1 MTEPADTAAP
11 APEPHWS
18 GTDEE
23 AMPPKRV
30 RLFRRVLR
38 DKFAMTGM
46 LILLLIVFLAA
57 FASWLAPY
65 DPELLFVGERSE
77 GLSPDHWLG
86 TDHLGRDVASRLIF
100 GARIAVRVALQ
111 VVGVTL
117 ALAVPVGLLSG
128 FIGGR
133 LDVAAMRTMDAIHS
147 VPTLMLALVFAGSFN
162 LSFNWALFGI
172 SLALTPTMARLVRAQ
187 TLAVR
192 EEMFIEASVSIGT
205 PMRRILLKRVLP
217 NAASPIIVQ
226 SSVYVGGAIL
236 LEASLSIL
244 GIGVRPG
251 SAAWGSMLEEAF
263 QSIYTDSA
271 NVVIPGAA
279 IAIAVLAANLLGD
292 GLRDAL
298 GLDPGHRYGA
308 RTKMGLTLAGR
319 RDKHRDEPDTAED
332 QASAEVAPLLDVRGL
347 TVEVRTEHGVFPV
360 VENVTF
366 ELRQGEVLGLVG
378 ESGSGKTVTSL
389 SLMRLLPSPPFRV
402 AGGQVLFEGDDLL
415 LRSIHQMRALRG
427 RDMAMIFQDPM
438 AALNPSMQMGHQ
450 IAEAVRLHRN
460 VRRAA
465 AHKRAVEMLDRVGIP
480 DAKARARSFPHEFSG
495 GMRQRA
501 MIAMALSC
509 SPKVLI
515 ADEPTTALDVTIQA
529 QILELLAELR
539 EEFGLSIIF
548 VTHDLGVVADFCDRV
563 LVMYAGQIVEQAEI
577 HRLFEHPSHPY
588 SDALL
593 SAMPRLSD
601 RDKEL
606 ITIPGSVPTIESFPS
621 GCRFHPRC
629 RLAVEECAAGAVPLV
644 EVGDSVSRC
653 IRTDEL
659 VHLRASGRTVS
670 EVGDAGDGQ

>member
-1 MTEPADTAAP
+1 MSEVATTPES
-11 APEPHWS
+11 APEPHAP
-18 GTDEE
+18 GAE
-23 AMPPKRV
+23 ADVMPPKRV

-38 DKFAMTGM
+38 DKFAMAGL
-46 LILLLIVFLAA
+46 LILLLIAVLAA
-57 FASWLAPY
+57 TADWLAPY
-65 DPELLFVGERSE
+65 DPTELFAGERAE
-77 GLSPDHWLG
+77 GMSGDHWLG
-86 TDHLGRDVASRLIF
+86 TDHLGRDVASRLIY
-100 GARIAVRVALQ
+100 GARVAVRVAFQ
-111 VVGVTL
+111 VVGITL
-117 ALAVPVGLLSG
+117 AFAVPIGLLSG

-133 LDVAAMRTMDAIHS
+133 LDVVAMRTMDAIHS
-147 VPTLMLALVFAGSFN
+147 VPTLMLALVFAASFN
-162 LSFNWALFGI
+162 LSFNWGLFGI
-172 SLALTPTMARLVRAQ
+172 SLAFVPTMSRLVRAQ

-192 EEMFIEASVSIGT
+192 EETFIEASVSIGT

-217 NAASPIIVQ
+217 NAASPVIVQ
-226 SSVYVGGAIL
+226 SSIYVGGAIL

-244 GIGVRPG
+244 GIGVPPG

-263 QSIYTDSA
+263 QSIYTDTA

-308 RTKMGLTLAGR
+308 RTKMGLTVAGR
-319 RDKHRDEPDTAED
+319 GHKRRSTTEEAGGLALPA
-332 QASAEVAPLLDVRGL
+332 AAPLLDVRGL
-347 TVEVRTEHGVFPV
+347 TVEVRTEHGVFGV
-360 VENVTF
+360 VEDVNF
-366 ELRQGEVLGLVG
+366 ELRHGEVLGLVG

-402 AGGQVLFEGDDLL
+402 ARGQVLFEGDDLM
-415 LRSIHQMRALRG
+415 LRSIHQMRAMRG

-460 VRRAA
+460 VGKAA
-465 AHKRAVEMLDRVGIP
+465 ARRRAVEMLDRVGIP
-480 DAKARARSFPHEFSG
+480 DAKARVSSFPHEFSG

-501 MIAMALSC
+501 MIAMALAC
-509 SPKVLI
+509 SPKILI

-577 HRLFEHPSHPY
+577 HRLFQHPSHPY

-593 SAMPRLSD
+593 AAMPRLTD

-629 RLAVEECAAGAVPLV
+629 RLAADECAAGAVPLV
-644 EVGDSVSRC
+644 EVGDSISRC
-653 IRTDEL
+653 IRVDEL
-659 VHLRASGRTVS
+659 IRSRGRS
-670 EVGDAGDGQ
+670 EAGPAGNGS

>member
-1 MTEPADTAAP
+1 
-11 APEPHWS
+11 
-18 GTDEE
+18 
-23 AMPPKRV
+23 MPPKRV
-30 RLFRRVLR
+30 RLFRRVMR
-38 DKFAMTGM
+38 DKFAVVGM
-46 LILLLIVFLAA
+46 LILLLIAVLAVIA
-57 FASWLAPY
+57 PWLARY
-65 DPELLFVGERSE
+65 DPTVLFVGERS
-77 GLSPDHWLG
+77 GAMSGDHWLG

-100 GARIAVRVALQ
+100 GSRVAVRVAFQ
-111 VVGVTL
+111 VVGITL
-117 ALAVPVGLLSG
+117 GIAVPIGLLSG

-133 LDVAAMRTMDAIHS
+133 LDSIAMRTMDAIHS
-147 VPTLMLALVFAGSFN
+147 VPTLMLALVFAASFDLN
-162 LSFNWALFGI
+162 FNWALFGI
-172 SLALTPTMARLVRAQ
+172 SLALTPTMTRLVRAQ

-192 EEMFIEASVSIGT
+192 EETFIEASVSIGT

-244 GIGVRPG
+244 GIGVPPG
-251 SAAWGSMLEEAF
+251 SAAWGSMLEEGF
-263 QSIYTDSA
+263 QSIYTDTA

-279 IAIAVLAANLLGD
+279 IAIAVLASNLLGD

-298 GLDPGHRYGA
+298 GLDAGHRYGA
-308 RTKMGLTLAGR
+308 RTRMGLTQAVRAGKR
-319 RDKHRDEPDTAED
+319 RDADGTAEG
-332 QASAEVAPLLDVRGL
+332 QALAEAAPLLDVRGL
-347 TVEVRTEHGVFPV
+347 TVDVRTEHGVFSV
-360 VENVTF
+360 VEDVNF
-366 ELRQGEVLGLVG
+366 ELRHGEVLGLVG

-389 SLMRLLPSPPFRV
+389 SLMRLLPSPPFSV
-402 AGGQVLFEGDDLL
+402 ASGQVLFEGDDLM
-415 LRSIHQMRALRG
+415 LRSIHQMRAMRG

-450 IAEAVRLHRN
+450 IAEAVRLHEN
-460 VRRAA
+460 AGRAA
-465 AHKRAVEMLDRVGIP
+465 AQRRAVEMLDRVGIP
-480 DAKARARSFPHEFSG
+480 DARTRVRSFPHEFSG

-501 MIAMALSC
+501 MIAMALAC

-539 EEFGLSIIF
+539 GDFGLSIIF

-577 HRLFEHPSHPY
+577 HRLFQYPSHPY

-593 SAMPRLSD
+593 AAMPRLTD

-606 ITIPGSVPTIESFPS
+606 ATIPGSVPTIESFPA

-629 RLAVEECAAGAVPLV
+629 RLAVEECESGAVSLV
-644 EVGDSVSRC
+644 EVGDSISRC
-653 IRTDEL
+653 IRTEEL
-659 VHLRASGRTVS
+659 IRRRATGSSAPGV
-670 EVGDAGDGQ
+670 AGDGP

>member
-1 MTEPADTAAP
+1 MSAAADTPAPAD
-11 APEPHWS
+11 PEPRWP
-18 GTDEE
+18 GADGE

-38 DKFAMTGM
+38 DKFAVTGM
-46 LILLLIVFLAA
+46 LILLLIVFLAV
-57 FASWLAPY
+57 FAPLLAPY
-65 DPELLFVGERSE
+65 DPEQLFVGERAE
-77 GLSPDHWLG
+77 GLSGDHWLG

-100 GARIAVRVALQ
+100 GAQVAVRVALQ
-111 VVGVTL
+111 VVGITL
-117 ALAVPVGLLSG
+117 AIAVPVGLLSG

-133 LDVAAMRTMDAIHS
+133 LDAVAMRAMDAIHS
-147 VPTLMLALVFAGSFN
+147 VPTLMLALVFAASFN
-162 LSFNWALFGI
+162 LSFNWGLFGI
-172 SLALTPTMARLVRAQ
+172 SLAFVPTMSRLVRAQ

-192 EEMFIEASVSIGT
+192 EETFIEASVSIGT
-205 PMRRILLKRVLP
+205 PMRRILIKRVLP

-226 SSVYVGGAIL
+226 SSIYVGGAIL

-244 GIGVRPG
+244 GIGVPPG

-263 QSIYTDSA
+263 QSIYTDTA

-298 GLDPGHRYGA
+298 GLDAGHRYGA
-308 RTKMGLTLAGR
+308 RTKMGLTLAPSGHR
-319 RDKHRDEPDTAED
+319 RRETDDTRETFLAD
-332 QASAEVAPLLDVRGL
+332 SAPLLDVSGL
-347 TVEVRTEHGVFPV
+347 TVEVRTEHGLFPV
-360 VENVTF
+360 VEDVSF
-366 ELRQGEVLGLVG
+366 GLRRGEVLGLVG

-402 AGGQVLFEGDDLL
+402 TSGRVLFEGNDLL
-415 LRSIHQMRALRG
+415 LRSIHQMRAMRG
-427 RDMAMIFQDPM
+427 RDIAMIFQDPM

-465 AHKRAVEMLDRVGIP
+465 AQKRAVEMLDRVGIP
-480 DAKARARSFPHEFSG
+480 DARARARSFPHEFSG

-539 EEFGLSIIF
+539 REFGLSIIF

-563 LVMYAGQIVEQAEI
+563 LVMYAGQIVEQVEI

-593 SAMPRLSD
+593 AAMPRLTD

-606 ITIPGSVPTIESFPS
+606 VTIPGSVPTIESFPS

-644 EVGDSVSRC
+644 EVGDSIARC

-659 VHLRASGRTVS
+659 ARLRAAESGGRKI
-670 EVGDAGDGQ
+670 AGDGS

>member
-1 MTEPADTAAP
+1 
-11 APEPHWS
+11 
-18 GTDEE
+18 
-23 AMPPKRV
+23 MPPKRV

-38 DKFAMTGM
+38 DKFAMVGM
-46 LILLLIVFLAA
+46 LILLLIAFLAA
-57 FASWLAPY
+57 VAPWLAPY
-65 DPELLFVGERSE
+65 DPTELFVGERS
-77 GLSPDHWLG
+77 GGMSGDHWLG

-100 GARIAVRVALQ
+100 GSRVAVRVALQ
-111 VVGVTL
+111 VVSVTL
-117 ALAVPVGLLSG
+117 AIAVPVGLLSG

-133 LDVAAMRTMDAIHS
+133 LDVIAMRTMDAIHS
-147 VPTLMLALVFAGSFN
+147 VPTLMLALVFAASFN

-192 EEMFIEASVSIGT
+192 EETFIEASVSIGT
-205 PMRRILLKRVLP
+205 PMRWILLKRVLP
-217 NAASPIIVQ
+217 NAASPIIIQ
-226 SSVYVGGAIL
+226 SSIYVGGAIL

-244 GIGVRPG
+244 GIGVAPG
-251 SAAWGSMLEEAF
+251 RAAWGSMLEEGF
-263 QSIYTDSA
+263 QSIYTDTA

-298 GLDPGHRYGA
+298 GLDAGHRYGA
-308 RTKMGLTLAGR
+308 RTRMGLTQAVGRDKR
-319 RDKHRDEPDTAED
+319 RDAVAATEG
-332 QASAEVAPLLDVRGL
+332 QALAVAAPLLDVRGL
-347 TVEVRTEHGVFPV
+347 TVEVSTEHGVFGV
-360 VENVTF
+360 VEDVSF
-366 ELRQGEVLGLVG
+366 ELRHGEVLGLVG

-402 AGGQVLFEGDDLL
+402 ASGQVLFDGDDLL
-415 LRSIHQMRALRG
+415 LRTIHQMRAMRG

-450 IAEAVRLHRN
+450 IAEAVRLHEN
-460 VRRAA
+460 VGRAA
-465 AHKRAVEMLDRVGIP
+465 AWKRAVEMLDRVEIP
-480 DAKARARSFPHEFSG
+480 DARARAKSFPHEFSG

-501 MIAMALSC
+501 MIAMALAC

-539 EEFGLSIIF
+539 GEFGLSILF

-563 LVMYAGQIVEQAEI
+563 LVMYAGQIVEQAEV
-577 HRLFEHPSHPY
+577 HRLFEHPAHPY

-593 SAMPRLSD
+593 AAMPRLTE

-606 ITIPGSVPTIESFPS
+606 VTIVGSVPTIESFPS

-629 RLAVEECAAGAVPLV
+629 RLAIADCRTGAVPLV

-653 IRTDEL
+653 IRTEEL
-659 VHLRASGRTVS
+659 IRSRAA
-670 EVGDAGDGQ
+670 EAGLAVTAND

>member
-1 MTEPADTAAP
+1 MSDPAGAPTPAAAP
-11 APEPHWS
+11 QWPGA
-18 GTDEE
+18 EE
-23 AMPPKRV
+23 GAMPPKRT
-30 RLFRRVLR
+30 RLLRRVMR
-38 DKFAMTGM
+38 DKFAMVGM
-46 LILLLIVFLAA
+46 LILLLIAVLAVIA
-57 FASWLAPY
+57 PWLARY
-65 DPELLFVGERSE
+65 DPTELFVGERS
-77 GLSPDHWLG
+77 GGMSGDHWLG

-100 GARIAVRVALQ
+100 GSRVAVRVAFQ
-111 VVGVTL
+111 VVGITL
-117 ALAVPVGLLSG
+117 AFAVPIGLLSG
-128 FIGGR
+128 FLGGR
-133 LDVAAMRTMDAIHS
+133 LDAIAMRTMDAIHS
-147 VPTLMLALVFAGSFN
+147 VPTLMLALVFAASFDLN
-162 LSFNWALFGI
+162 FNWALFGI

-192 EEMFIEASVSIGT
+192 EETFIEASVSIGT

-226 SSVYVGGAIL
+226 SSIYVGGAIL

-244 GIGVRPG
+244 GIGVPPG
-251 SAAWGSMLEEAF
+251 SAAWGSMLEEGF
-263 QSIYTDSA
+263 QAIYTDTA

-298 GLDPGHRYGA
+298 GLDAGHRYGA
-308 RTKMGLTLAGR
+308 RTRMGLTQAAGR
-319 RDKHRDEPDTAED
+319 DKRREAAGAEG
-332 QASAEVAPLLDVRGL
+332 QALAEAAPLLDVRGL
-347 TVEVRTEHGVFPV
+347 TVEVSTEHGVFAV
-360 VENVTF
+360 VEDVSF
-366 ELRQGEVLGLVG
+366 ELRHGEVLGLVG

-402 AGGQVLFEGDDLL
+402 ASGQVLFEGDDLL
-415 LRSIHQMRALRG
+415 LRSIHQMRAMRG

-450 IAEAVRLHRN
+450 IAEAVRLHEN
-460 VRRAA
+460 VGRAA
-465 AHKRAVEMLDRVGIP
+465 AGRRAVEMLDRVGIP
-480 DAKARARSFPHEFSG
+480 DARARARSFPHEFSG

-501 MIAMALSC
+501 MIAMALAC

-539 EEFGLSIIF
+539 GEFGLSILF

-577 HRLFEHPSHPY
+577 HRLFAHPAHPY

-593 SAMPRLSD
+593 AAMPRLTD
-601 RDKEL
+601 RNKEL
-606 ITIPGSVPTIESFPS
+606 VTIPGSVPTIERFPS

-629 RLAVEECAAGAVPLV
+629 RLAVEDCTAGSVPLV
-644 EVGDSVSRC
+644 DVGESISRC
-653 IRTDEL
+653 IRTEEL
-659 VHLRASGRTVS
+659 VRARAERGT
-670 EVGDAGDGQ
+670 EGLTGDVQ

>member
-1 MTEPADTAAP
+1 
-11 APEPHWS
+11 
-18 GTDEE
+18 
-23 AMPPKRV
+23 MPPKRT

-38 DKFAMTGM
+38 DKFAIVGM
-46 LILLLIVFLAA
+46 LILLLIAVLAVIA
-57 FASWLAPY
+57 PWLARY
-65 DPELLFVGERSE
+65 DPTELFAGERS
-77 GLSPDHWLG
+77 GGMSTDHWLG

-100 GARIAVRVALQ
+100 GSRVAVRVAFQ
-111 VVGVTL
+111 VVGLTL
-117 ALAVPVGLLSG
+117 GIAVPVGLLSG

-133 LDVAAMRTMDAIHS
+133 LDSIAMRTMDAIHS
-147 VPTLMLALVFAGSFN
+147 VPTLMLALVFAASFDLN
-162 LSFNWALFGI
+162 FNWALFGI

-192 EEMFIEASVSIGT
+192 EETFIEASVSIGT

-226 SSVYVGGAIL
+226 SSIYVGGAIL

-244 GIGVRPG
+244 GIGVPPG
-251 SAAWGSMLEEAF
+251 SAAWGSMLEEGF
-263 QSIYTDSA
+263 QAIYTDTA

-298 GLDPGHRYGA
+298 GLDAGHRYGA
-308 RTKMGLTLAGR
+308 RTRMGLTQAAR
-319 RDKHRDEPDTAED
+319 RDKRHDEAGAAEG
-332 QASAEVAPLLDVRGL
+332 QALAKAAPLLDVRGL
-347 TVEVRTEHGVFPV
+347 TVEVRTEHGVFAV
-360 VENVTF
+360 VEDVSF
-366 ELRQGEVLGLVG
+366 ELRHGEVLGLVG

-402 AGGQVLFEGDDLL
+402 ASGQVLFEGDDLL
-415 LRSIHQMRALRG
+415 LRSIHQMRAMRG

-450 IAEAVRLHRN
+450 IAETVRLHEN
-460 VRRAA
+460 VGRAA
-465 AHKRAVEMLDRVGIP
+465 AGRRAVEMLDRVGIP
-480 DAKARARSFPHEFSG
+480 DARARVRSFPHEFSG

-501 MIAMALSC
+501 MIAMALAC

-539 EEFGLSIIF
+539 GEFGLSILF

-577 HRLFEHPSHPY
+577 HRLFAHPAHPY

-593 SAMPRLSD
+593 AAMPRLTD

-606 ITIPGSVPTIESFPS
+606 VTIPGSVPTIERFPT

-629 RLAVEECAAGAVPLV
+629 RLAVEECAAGSVPLV
-644 EVGDSVSRC
+644 DVGESISRC
-653 IRTDEL
+653 IRTEEL
-659 VHLRASGRTVS
+659 IRARAERGT
-670 EVGDAGDGQ
+670 EDATGDVQ

>member
-1 MTEPADTAAP
+1 MSEVATTPES
-11 APEPHWS
+11 APEPHS
-18 GTDEE
+18 PGAE
-23 AMPPKRV
+23 ADVMPPKRV

-38 DKFAMTGM
+38 DKFAMAGL
-46 LILLLIVFLAA
+46 LILLLIAVLAA
-57 FASWLAPY
+57 TADWLAPY
-65 DPELLFVGERSE
+65 DPTELFAGERAE
-77 GLSPDHWLG
+77 GMSGDHWLG
-86 TDHLGRDVASRLIF
+86 TDHLGRDVASRLIY
-100 GARIAVRVALQ
+100 GARVAVRVAFQ
-111 VVGVTL
+111 VVGITL
-117 ALAVPVGLLSG
+117 AIAVPIGLLSG

-133 LDVAAMRTMDAIHS
+133 LDVIAMRTMDAIHS
-147 VPTLMLALVFAGSFN
+147 VPTLMLALVFAASFN
-162 LSFNWALFGI
+162 LSFNWGLFGI
-172 SLALTPTMARLVRAQ
+172 SLAFVPTMSRLVRAQ

-192 EEMFIEASVSIGT
+192 EETFIEASVSIGT

-217 NAASPIIVQ
+217 NAASPVIVQ
-226 SSVYVGGAIL
+226 SSIYVGGAIL

-244 GIGVRPG
+244 GIGVPPG

-263 QSIYTDSA
+263 QSIYTDTA

-279 IAIAVLAANLLGD
+279 IAVAVLAANLLGD

-308 RTKMGLTLAGR
+308 RTKMGLTVAGR
-319 RDKHRDEPDTAED
+319 GLKRRGTTEEAGGLALPGA
-332 QASAEVAPLLDVRGL
+332 APLLDVRGL
-347 TVEVRTEHGVFPV
+347 TVEVRTEHGVFGV
-360 VENVTF
+360 VEDVNF
-366 ELRQGEVLGLVG
+366 ELRHGEVLGLVG

-402 AGGQVLFEGDDLL
+402 ARGQVLFEGDDLM
-415 LRSIHQMRALRG
+415 LRSIHQMRAMRG

-460 VRRAA
+460 VGKAA
-465 AHKRAVEMLDRVGIP
+465 ARRRAVEMLDRVGIP
-480 DAKARARSFPHEFSG
+480 DAKARVSSFPHEFSG

-501 MIAMALSC
+501 MIAMALAC
-509 SPKVLI
+509 SPKILI

-577 HRLFEHPSHPY
+577 HRLFEQPSHPY

-593 SAMPRLSD
+593 AAMPRLTD

-629 RLAVEECAAGAVPLV
+629 RLAADECAAGAVPLV
-644 EVGDSVSRC
+644 EVGDSISRC
-653 IRTDEL
+653 IRIDEL
-659 VHLRASGRTVS
+659 VRSRARS
-670 EVGDAGDGQ
+670 EAGPAGNGS

>member
-1 MTEPADTAAP
+1 MTGPADTTP
-11 APEPHWS
+11 ASDLNWS
-18 GTDEE
+18 SADGE
-23 AMPPKRV
+23 ALPPKRV

-38 DKFAMTGM
+38 DKFAMTGL
-46 LILLLIVFLAA
+46 LILLLIVFLAV

-65 DPELLFVGERSE
+65 DPELLFAGDRAE
-77 GLSPDHWLG
+77 GPSGDHWLG

-100 GARIAVRVALQ
+100 GAQVAVQVALQ
-111 VVGVTL
+111 VVGITL
-117 ALAVPVGLLSG
+117 AISVPIGLLSG

-133 LDVAAMRTMDAIHS
+133 LDVVAMRTMDAIHS
-147 VPTLMLALVFAGSFN
+147 VPTLMLALVFAASFN
-162 LSFNWALFGI
+162 LSFNWGLFGI
-172 SLALTPTMARLVRAQ
+172 SLAFVPTMSRLIRAQ

-192 EEMFIEASVSIGT
+192 EETFIEASVSIGT

-217 NAASPIIVQ
+217 NAASPVIVQ
-226 SSVYVGGAIL
+226 SSIYVGGAIL

-244 GIGVRPG
+244 GIGVPPG

-263 QSIYTDSA
+263 HSIYTDTA

-308 RTKMGLTLAGR
+308 RTRMGLTQAARGDKRRGR
-319 RDKHRDEPDTAED
+319 SEDADTRALFE
-332 QASAEVAPLLDVRGL
+332 AAPLLDVRGL

-360 VENVTF
+360 VEDVSF
-366 ELRQGEVLGLVG
+366 ELRHGEVLGLVG

-402 AGGQVLFEGDDLL
+402 AGGQVLFEGDDLM
-415 LRSIHQMRALRG
+415 LRTIHQMRAMRG
-427 RDMAMIFQDPM
+427 RDIAMIFQDPM

-460 VRRAA
+460 VGKAA
-465 AHKRAVEMLDRVGIP
+465 ARRRAVEMLDRVGIP
-480 DAKARARSFPHEFSG
+480 DARARVRSFPHEFSG

-501 MIAMALSC
+501 MIAMALAC
-509 SPKVLI
+509 SPRVLI

-593 SAMPRLSD
+593 AAMPRLTD

-629 RLAVEECAAGAVPLV
+629 RLAVDECSAGAVPVV
-644 EVGDSVSRC
+644 EVGDSLSRC
-653 IRTDEL
+653 IRIDEL
-659 VHLRASGRTVS
+659 VRSRAA
-670 EVGDAGDGQ
+670 AGDGS

>member
-1 MTEPADTAAP
+1 MTDPGGAPTPAADSQWPGA
-11 APEPHWS
+11 
-18 GTDEE
+18 EE
-23 AMPPKRV
+23 AAMPPKRI

-38 DKFAMTGM
+38 DKFAVVGM
-46 LILLLIVFLAA
+46 LILLLIAVLAVIA
-57 FASWLAPY
+57 PWLAPY
-65 DPELLFVGERSE
+65 DPTELFAGERS
-77 GLSPDHWLG
+77 GGMSTDHWLG

-100 GARIAVRVALQ
+100 GSRVAVRVAFQ
-111 VVGVTL
+111 VVGITL
-117 ALAVPVGLLSG
+117 GLAVPIGLLSG

-133 LDVAAMRTMDAIHS
+133 LDAIAMRTMDAIHS
-147 VPTLMLALVFAGSFN
+147 VPTLMLALVFAASFD

-192 EEMFIEASVSIGT
+192 EETFIEASVSIGT

-244 GIGVRPG
+244 GIGVPPG

-263 QSIYTDSA
+263 HAIYTDTA

-298 GLDPGHRYGA
+298 GLDAGHRYGA
-308 RTKMGLTLAGR
+308 RTRMGLTQAVRGDQR
-319 RDKHRDEPDTAED
+319 RDAPGAAEGR
-332 QASAEVAPLLDVRGL
+332 ALFEAAPLLDVRGL
-347 TVEVRTEHGVFPV
+347 TVEVRTEHGVFGV
-360 VENVTF
+360 VEDVSF
-366 ELRQGEVLGLVG
+366 ELRHGEVLGLVG

-402 AGGQVLFEGDDLL
+402 ASGQVLFEDDDLL
-415 LRSIHQMRALRG
+415 LRSIHQMRAMRG

-460 VRRAA
+460 VGRAA
-465 AHKRAVEMLDRVGIP
+465 ARRRAVEMLDRVGIP
-480 DAKARARSFPHEFSG
+480 DATARARSFPHEFSG

-501 MIAMALSC
+501 MIAMALAC

-563 LVMYAGQIVEQAEI
+563 MVMYAGQIVEQAEI
-577 HRLFEHPSHPY
+577 HRLFEHPAHPY

-593 SAMPRLSD
+593 AAMPRLTD

-606 ITIPGSVPTIESFPS
+606 VTIPGSVPTIERFPA

-629 RLAVEECAAGAVPLV
+629 RLAVEECAAGTVPLV
-644 EVGDSVSRC
+644 DVGESISRC
-653 IRTDEL
+653 IRTEEL
-659 VHLRASGRTVS
+659 VRARAERGT
-670 EVGDAGDGQ
+670 EGLTGDVQ

>member
-1 MTEPADTAAP
+1 MSDPAGAPTPAAAP
-11 APEPHWS
+11 LWPGA
-18 GTDEE
+18 EE
-23 AMPPKRV
+23 GAMPPKRV
-30 RLFRRVLR
+30 RLLRRVLR
-38 DKFAMTGM
+38 DKFAMVGM
-46 LILLLIVFLAA
+46 LILLLIAFLAA
-57 FASWLAPY
+57 VASWLAPY
-65 DPELLFVGERSE
+65 DPTELFVGERS
-77 GLSPDHWLG
+77 GGMSGDHWLG

-100 GARIAVRVALQ
+100 GSRVAVRVALQ
-111 VVGVTL
+111 VVSVTL
-117 ALAVPVGLLSG
+117 VFAVPVGLLSG

-133 LDVAAMRTMDAIHS
+133 LDVIAMRTMDAIHS
-147 VPTLMLALVFAGSFN
+147 VPTLMLALVFAASFD

-192 EEMFIEASVSIGT
+192 EETFIEASVSIGT
-205 PMRRILLKRVLP
+205 PMRWILLKRVLP
-217 NAASPIIVQ
+217 NAASPIIIQ
-226 SSVYVGGAIL
+226 SSIYVGGAIL

-244 GIGVRPG
+244 GIGVAPG
-251 SAAWGSMLEEAF
+251 RAAWGSMLEEGF
-263 QSIYTDSA
+263 QSIYTDTA

-298 GLDPGHRYGA
+298 GLDAGHRYGA
-308 RTKMGLTLAGR
+308 RTRMGLTQAVGRDKR
-319 RDKHRDEPDTAED
+319 RDAVGAAEGR
-332 QASAEVAPLLDVRGL
+332 ALAVAAPLLDVRGL
-347 TVEVRTEHGVFPV
+347 TVEVRTEHGVFGV
-360 VENVTF
+360 VEDVSF
-366 ELRQGEVLGLVG
+366 ELRHGEVLGLVG

-402 AGGQVLFEGDDLL
+402 ASGQVLFEGDDLL
-415 LRSIHQMRALRG
+415 LRTIHQMRAMRG

-460 VRRAA
+460 VGRAA
-465 AHKRAVEMLDRVGIP
+465 AWKRAVEMLDRVEIP
-480 DAKARARSFPHEFSG
+480 DARARARSFPHEFSG

-501 MIAMALSC
+501 MIAMALAC

-539 EEFGLSIIF
+539 EEFGLSILF

-563 LVMYAGQIVEQAEI
+563 LVMYAGQIVEQAEV

-593 SAMPRLSD
+593 AAMPRLTE
-601 RDKEL
+601 RDKDL
-606 ITIPGSVPTIESFPS
+606 VTIPGSVPTIESFPS

-629 RLAVEECAAGAVPLV
+629 RLAIDDCRTGAVPLV

-653 IRTDEL
+653 IRTEEL
-659 VHLRASGRTVS
+659 IRSRAAEPGL
-670 EVGDAGDGQ
+670 AGTAND

>member
-1 MTEPADTAAP
+1 
-11 APEPHWS
+11 
-18 GTDEE
+18 
-23 AMPPKRV
+23 MPPKRT

-38 DKFAMTGM
+38 DKFAIVGM
-46 LILLLIVFLAA
+46 LILLLIAVLAVIA
-57 FASWLAPY
+57 PWLARY
-65 DPELLFVGERSE
+65 DPTELFAGERS
-77 GLSPDHWLG
+77 GGMSGDHWLG

-100 GARIAVRVALQ
+100 GSRVAVRVAFQ
-111 VVGVTL
+111 VVGLTL
-117 ALAVPVGLLSG
+117 GIAIPVGLLSG

-133 LDVAAMRTMDAIHS
+133 LDSIAMRTMDAIHS
-147 VPTLMLALVFAGSFN
+147 VPTLMLALVFAASFDLN
-162 LSFNWALFGI
+162 FNWALFGI

-192 EEMFIEASVSIGT
+192 EETFIEASVSIGT

-226 SSVYVGGAIL
+226 SSIYVGGAIL

-244 GIGVRPG
+244 GIGVPPG
-251 SAAWGSMLEEAF
+251 SAAWGSMLEEGFHA
-263 QSIYTDSA
+263 IYTDTA

-298 GLDPGHRYGA
+298 GLDAGHRYGA
-308 RTKMGLTLAGR
+308 RTRMGLTQAAR
-319 RDKHRDEPDTAED
+319 RDKRHDEAGAAEG
-332 QASAEVAPLLDVRGL
+332 QALAKAAPLLDVRGL
-347 TVEVRTEHGVFPV
+347 TVEVRTEHGVFAV
-360 VENVTF
+360 VEDVNF
-366 ELRQGEVLGLVG
+366 ELRHGEVLGLVG

-402 AGGQVLFEGDDLL
+402 ASGQVLFEGDDLL
-415 LRSIHQMRALRG
+415 LRSIHQMRAMRG

-450 IAEAVRLHRN
+450 IAETVRLHEN
-460 VRRAA
+460 VGRAA
-465 AHKRAVEMLDRVGIP
+465 AGRRAVEMLDRVGIP
-480 DAKARARSFPHEFSG
+480 DARARVRSFPHEFSG

-501 MIAMALSC
+501 MIAMALAC

-539 EEFGLSIIF
+539 GEFGLSILF

-577 HRLFEHPSHPY
+577 HRLFAHPAHPY

-593 SAMPRLSD
+593 AAMPRLTD

-606 ITIPGSVPTIESFPS
+606 VTIPGSVPTIERFPT

-629 RLAVEECAAGAVPLV
+629 RLAVEECTAGSVPLV
-644 EVGDSVSRC
+644 DVGESISRC
-653 IRTDEL
+653 IRTEEL
-659 VHLRASGRTVS
+659 VRSRAERGT
-670 EVGDAGDGQ
+670 EGLTGDVQ

>member
-1 MTEPADTAAP
+1 MSDVAAAPVP
-11 APEPHWS
+11 APEPHS
-18 GTDEE
+18 PGAEAD

-38 DKFAMTGM
+38 DKFAMAGM
-46 LILLLIVFLAA
+46 LILLLIAVLAVFAD
-57 FASWLAPY
+57 WLAPY
-65 DPELLFVGERSE
+65 DPTELFAGERAE
-77 GLSPDHWLG
+77 GMSGDHWLG
-86 TDHLGRDVASRLIF
+86 TDHLGRDVASRLIY
-100 GARIAVRVALQ
+100 GSRVAVRVAFQ
-111 VVGVTL
+111 VVGITL
-117 ALAVPVGLLSG
+117 AIAVPIGLLSG

-133 LDVAAMRTMDAIHS
+133 LDVVAMRTMDAIHS
-147 VPTLMLALVFAGSFN
+147 VPTLMLALVFAASFD
-162 LSFNWALFGI
+162 LSFNWGLFGI
-172 SLALTPTMARLVRAQ
+172 SLAFVPTMSRLVRAQ

-192 EEMFIEASVSIGT
+192 EETFIEASVSIGT

-217 NAASPIIVQ
+217 NAASPVIVQ
-226 SSVYVGGAIL
+226 SSIYVGGAIL

-244 GIGVRPG
+244 GIGVPPG

-263 QSIYTDSA
+263 QSIYTDTA

-308 RTKMGLTLAGR
+308 RTKMGLTVAGR
-319 RDKHRDEPDTAED
+319 RHKRRSGTEGADG
-332 QASAEVAPLLDVRGL
+332 QALPEAAPLLDVRGL
-347 TVEVRTEHGVFPV
+347 SVEVRTEHGVFGV
-360 VENVTF
+360 VEDVGF
-366 ELRQGEVLGLVG
+366 ELRHGEVLGLVG

-402 AGGQVLFEGDDLL
+402 ASGQVLFEGDDLL
-415 LRSIHQMRALRG
+415 LRSIHQMRAMRG

-460 VRRAA
+460 VGKAA
-465 AHKRAVEMLDRVGIP
+465 ARRRAVEMLDRVGIP
-480 DAKARARSFPHEFSG
+480 DARARVRSFPHEFSG

-501 MIAMALSC
+501 MIAMALAC

-529 QILELLAELR
+529 QILELLVELR

-577 HRLFEHPSHPY
+577 HQLFQHPSHPY

-593 SAMPRLSD
+593 AAMPRLTD

-606 ITIPGSVPTIESFPS
+606 VTIPGSVPTIESFPS

-629 RLAVEECAAGAVPLV
+629 RLAVEECASGAVSLV

-653 IRTDEL
+653 IRTEEL
-659 VHLRASGRTVS
+659 LRSR
-670 EVGDAGDGQ
+670 DGA